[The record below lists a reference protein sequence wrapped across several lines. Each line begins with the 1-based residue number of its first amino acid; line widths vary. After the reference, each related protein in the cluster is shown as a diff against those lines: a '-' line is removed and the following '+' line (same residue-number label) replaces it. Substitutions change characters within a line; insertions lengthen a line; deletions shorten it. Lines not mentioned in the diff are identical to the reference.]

1 MIESSPLS
9 LLVNGFAAP
18 LSLAFLILLV
28 WSDLRREINSFFGVF
43 LGFVILWNSAA
54 LVTQASLLADF
65 PPEWLVAA
73 RLMLDLGFTG
83 SSIAIFTLTAVIVKA
98 YTRRLRGLALLTLFT
113 ILVYR
118 LLQLLNSPESVISGI
133 DYRGQPLLIIFFLV
147 FGCGTLLM
155 LWQRRRAVRSTL
167 LRFGIALFVAA
178 QMVGLANPE
187 FQLWD
192 TANTLGAIAALCI
205 SFALVRQ
212 EMVRP
217 LNERT
222 SQVETL
228 RRLSAAIVNQE
239 SLKAQLAQ
247 IVRRSALLV
256 RADGA
261 GIYIREP
268 GGLLLIESWG
278 LPRPEASAAVT
289 AAPSGMAAKVID
301 ERRTIHLDHYG
312 REWRGE
318 DDLPL
323 AKEAFGSVIC
333 TPIIHADAILGALL
347 VVSGRR
353 GRLFQSDDVYLL
365 EILATQIAVAITYH
379 QLFEQQ
385 KELDRLKNEMLR
397 MASHDLKNPLQA
409 SMANLELLRDDLA
422 DYASEDVEHAIS
434 VIDKQLRRM
443 NRIIRGALDLE
454 QLREGKL
461 RMVSCTAESLIE
473 RVVDEI
479 QEQASDSGV
488 RLIYLEAQDGQG
500 IELVCDAGQIQR
512 ALVNLVENAIKFTPR
527 GGEVH
532 VEAVQSGARVI
543 FTVTDNGAGIDE
555 AHRPYIFD
563 RFYRASPAGM
573 EHVNGSGLGLSL
585 VKAAVQNHHGDVWFE
600 SKTGVG
606 TRFFISLPVEY
617 RPALQTVLAGDMQ
630 PGVAD
635 RSRFFSGAG

>member
-1 MIESSPLS
+1 MIEISPFS
-9 LLVNGFAAP
+9 LLVNGFTAP

-43 LGFVILWNSAA
+43 LGFVILWNTAA
-54 LVTQASLLADF
+54 LIIQASLLADF
-65 PPEWLVAA
+65 PGEWLFTA
-73 RLMLDLGFTG
+73 RLMLDIGFTG
-83 SSIAIFTLTAVIVKA
+83 ACIAAFTLTAVIVKA

-113 ILVYR
+113 ILAYR
-118 LLQLLNSPESVISGI
+118 LLQLLSGI
-133 DYRGQPLLIIFFLV
+133 EAGSLGVDYRGQPLLVTFFLV
-147 FGCGTLLM
+147 FGGGTLLM
-155 LWQRRRAVRSTL
+155 LWQRRRAIRSNM
-167 LRFGIALFVAA
+167 LRAGIALFVTA
-178 QMVGLANPE
+178 QVIGLANPE
-187 FQLWD
+187 FRLWD
-192 TANTLGAIAALCI
+192 TANSLGAIAALCI

-247 IVRRSALLV
+247 IVQRSALLV

-261 GIYIREP
+261 GIFIREP
-268 GGLLLIESWG
+268 SGLLLIESWG
-278 LPRPEASAAVT
+278 LPRLLTADVPLAARSGIAS
-289 AAPSGMAAKVID
+289 KVIE

-312 REWRGE
+312 REWRGD

-323 AKEAFGSVIC
+323 AKQTFGSVIC
-333 TPIIHADAILGALL
+333 TPILHADVILGALL
-347 VVSGRR
+347 VVSGTH
-353 GRLFQSDDVYLL
+353 GRLFQNDDVYLL
-365 EILATQIAVAITYH
+365 EILATQIAVSITYH

-409 SMANLELLRDDLA
+409 SMANLELLRDDLSAYPSA
-422 DYASEDVEHAIS
+422 DVQHEVE

-443 NRIIRGALDLE
+443 NRIIRGVLDLE
-454 QLREGKL
+454 KLREGKL
-461 RMVSCTAESLIE
+461 RVTPCTTAELID
-473 RVVDEI
+473 RVMDEMR
-479 QEQASDSGV
+479 EQAADHGV
-488 RLIYLEAQDGQG
+488 RLRSTEMDADSEP
-500 IELVCDAGQIQR
+500 IELVCDTGQIQR
-512 ALVNLVENAIKFTPR
+512 ALVNLVENAIKFTAQ

-532 VEAVQSGARVI
+532 LEAVRSGARVV

-555 AHRPYIFD
+555 THQPFIFD

-600 SKTGVG
+600 SKTGMG
-606 TRFFISLPVEY
+606 TRFFISLPAEY
-617 RPALQTVLAGDMQ
+617 RPALHSVLTRDSAADSGGVRASAG
-630 PGVAD
+630 
-635 RSRFFSGAG
+635 